1 MSSGGS
7 TVRGWGWYMG
17 SGEEQDCSN
26 TVLQAVLSYSRLL
39 EMELRRSQTIKPKLV
54 MPEKTPKTGKEFLA
68 IV

>member
-1 MSSGGS
+1 
-7 TVRGWGWYMG
+7 MG
-17 SGEEQDCSN
+17 SGKEQDCSN

-68 IV
+68 TV